1 MQLGHQRVGRRAVVD
16 IRMRGG
22 AGVLAESRNVVC
34 KKTEVEV
41 FPVVDLSEESAFFV
55 YFVLA
60 MQHRLSLIHI

>member
-1 MQLGHQRVGRRAVVD
+1 
-16 IRMRGG
+16 MRGG

-60 MQHRLSLIHI
+60 MQHR